1 MMMKGEQMIEE
12 KTMELEKELLSICC
26 SSIPLNNTSLH
37 DNLGICNNCREVV
50 TFETEQVQNQ
60 RTILW
65 KEIYKGTQDGK

>member
-1 MMMKGEQMIEE
+1 MIEE

-50 TFETEQVQNQ
+50 TFETEEE
-60 RTILW
+60 T
-65 KEIYKGTQDGK
+65 YGGTQDGK